1 MLPTLMLEVLFRPN
15 LSSIIPNVHPC
26 SPITSIFPKISIVF
40 LNFSHFLQ
48 FSSIPSIF
56 LNFPSNFLIF
66 PHISFFLI
74 FPHFSSI
81 FLIVPQFS
89 SFFPQFSSVFPIFF
103 NFSKIF
109 EFFGD
114 FPDSGDFGSW
124 RSIFLGGGLWPNRL
138 GKLAYPLLNPL
149 VKLPSCGTH
158 CPPPGLVAWAWQS
171 SPLPLCSS
179 QPRGCGPRATSQ
191 QELALGPMEWMVP
204 VDGLRLGWQQ
214 MIRNNNKLL
223 LGC

>member
-66 PHISFFLI
+66 PHISSFFLN
-74 FPHFSSI
+74 FPHFS
-81 FLIVPQFS
+81 FN
-89 SFFPQFSSVFPIFF
+89 FPQFSSLFLNFPHFSLNFPQSSSIFF

-124 RSIFLGGGLWPNRL
+124 RSIFFGGVYGQIGWENSLI
-138 GKLAYPLLNPL
+138 
-149 VKLPSCGTH
+149 H
-158 CPPPGLVAWAWQS
+158 CLSTA
-171 SPLPLCSS
+171 
-179 QPRGCGPRATSQ
+179 
-191 QELALGPMEWMVP
+191 
-204 VDGLRLGWQQ
+204 
-214 MIRNNNKLL
+214 
-223 LGC
+223 